1 MFNRILKRPMF
12 KRGGTVSTQG
22 TGLMS
27 IVEPRTGF
35 KKGSDYTVLDGPT
48 EFEAIT
54 AGGVNLPPL
63 TRKEIEDKL
72 YGGRS
77 ISGPSKAELALLI
90 GQVVSTPGGIYEKM
104 KASLPITSKILAGR
118 REAEDKRA
126 ETIGSVLTKSAL
138 DERMQTIKSAEPGQ
152 QQKDARALFDSYTK
166 GLQKI
171 QKDGKTYYLDPNTGQ
186 AIPQLYFEREALAVA
201 TRTPGYLGSFAYKQA
216 LEKAFDKDKDTNA
229 IQKSISSQETTISK
243 NKELAKKNPTPEL
256 LKKIEN
262 NEIKLKLQ
270 KEKYDRKKQLEVYD
284 KIEIPGA
291 IQVEPVTPITPE
303 TRANGGRIGYA
314 EGTPAMDT
322 IPMQASPKK
331 VSREQIRASLPA
343 EIGNDVV
350 DLLATNSTALY
361 EFANIQTSEDL
372 VSFNKKYGTNVNL
385 PQNA

>member
-35 KKGSDYTVLDGPT
+35 KDGYTVLDGPT

-138 DERMQTIKSAEPGQ
+138 DERMQTIKSSEPGQ

-166 GLQKI
+166 GLQRI

-216 LEKAFDKDKDTNA
+216 LEKAFDNDKDTNA
-229 IQKSISSQETTISK
+229 IQKSISNLETTISK

-262 NEIKLKLQ
+262 NEIKLRLQ
-270 KEKYDRKKQLEVYD
+270 KEKYNRKKQLEVYD

>member
-22 TGLMS
+22 MGLMS

-138 DERMQTIKSAEPGQ
+138 DERMQTIKSSEPGQ

-166 GLQKI
+166 GLQRI

-229 IQKSISSQETTISK
+229 IQKAISNLETTISK

-256 LKKIEN
+256 LKYN
-262 NEIKLKLQ
+262 
-270 KEKYDRKKQLEVYD
+270 RKKQLEVYD

>member
-1 MFNRILKRPMF
+1 MF

-35 KKGSDYTVLDGPT
+35 KKGYTVLDGPT

-138 DERMQTIKSAEPGQ
+138 DERMQTIKSSEPGQ

-166 GLQKI
+166 GLQRI

-229 IQKSISSQETTISK
+229 IQKSISNLETTISK

-262 NEIKLKLQ
+262 NEIKLRLQ
-270 KEKYDRKKQLEVYD
+270 KEKYNRKKQLEVYD